1 LDVSLNG
8 VRVENPL
15 ILELAEGVLPLS
27 REHDFLSALTFGT
40 APPRLSSV
48 PERVPYGYYL

>member
-1 LDVSLNG
+1 
-8 VRVENPL
+8 VENPL

-27 REHDFLSALTFGT
+27 LDYDFLSPLALGT

-48 PERVPYGYYL
+48 PERVPYGS